1 MLETHIMMRL
11 RVVVVVV
18 YDLGVDGLVD
28 VRLVLVRL
36 VLQHWV
42 VVVVCLVMGVV
53 ERRLLVGDLVVVQ
66 GLQVVVMMRIRGQ
79 AVVMM
84 LLVLLLLVVMQGLGG
99 LERLRGRND
108 GDVAGVCVCARTGA
122 RAG

>member
-1 MLETHIMMRL
+1 M
-11 RVVVVVV
+11 VVVI

-36 VLQHWV
+36 VLQHRV
-42 VVVVCLVMGVV
+42 VVAVCLVMGVV
-53 ERRLLVGDLVVVQ
+53 ERRLLVCDLVVVQ
-66 GLQVVVMMRIRGQ
+66 GLQVVVVMRIRGQ
-79 AVVMM
+79 AVVVM

>member
-1 MLETHIMMRL
+1 MLKAHIMMRL
-11 RVVVVVV
+11 RVMVVVI

-36 VLQHWV
+36 VLQHGI

-66 GLQVVVMMRIRGQ
+66 GLQVVMVMRVRGQ
-79 AVVMM
+79 AVVVM
-84 LLVLLLLVVMQGLGG
+84 LLVLLLLVVMQGLRG